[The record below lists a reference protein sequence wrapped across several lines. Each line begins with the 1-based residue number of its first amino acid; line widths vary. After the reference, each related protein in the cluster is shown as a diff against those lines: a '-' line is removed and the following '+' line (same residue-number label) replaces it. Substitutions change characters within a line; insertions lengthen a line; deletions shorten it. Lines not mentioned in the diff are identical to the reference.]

1 MGIFEK
7 KEKTPAQTV
16 VEDVCK
22 IKKDEKVL
30 IIANP
35 ETSYISQEL
44 YKASI
49 AAGAKPVLAY
59 QPKKTSGDFCEESI
73 VGAIKS
79 EPDVIFSISEI
90 KLGKDEK
97 AIQTPYVMEDG
108 TKYDNTFDWLLNGK
122 KTIRAVWTPGL
133 TEDMFNRTVNI
144 DYKKLGENCA
154 KLCKKF
160 ENAESVHV
168 TAPGGTDITIGL
180 KGRKGM
186 VDDGDFSKP
195 STGGNIPAGETFIS
209 PAVGTSEGVIVYDG
223 SMTFSDGDAILETPI
238 TCKVE
243 KGFITDISGGD
254 EAKRLLKDITQAE
267 KDSIKMEDS
276 GKLPKG
282 QGQIYS
288 KNARNIGELGIGLNP
303 AANITGNML
312 EDEKAFRTC
321 HFAVGENY
329 DGDAPA
335 LIHFDGVVREPTIII
350 KYTDGTEA
358 TVLENGDL
366 RI

>member
-1 MGIFEK
+1 MNIFEK
-7 KEKTPAQTV
+7 KEKTPSQTV

-22 IKKDEKVL
+22 IKKNEKVL

-35 ETSYISQEL
+35 ETNYISQEI
-44 YKASI
+44 YKAVI
-49 AAGAKPVLAY
+49 DVGAKPVLAF
-59 QPKKTSGDFCEESI
+59 QQKKTSNDYCEDSVI
-73 VGAIKS
+73 NAIKS

-97 AIQTPYVMEDG
+97 AIQNPYIMEDG

-122 KTIRAVWTPGL
+122 KSIRAVWTPGL

-144 DYKKLGENCA
+144 DYKKLGENCT

-160 ENAESVHV
+160 ENAKSVHII
-168 TAPGGTDITIGL
+168 APSGTDITIGL
-180 KGRKGM
+180 NERKAM
-186 VDDGDFSKP
+186 VDDGEFSKP
-195 STGGNIPAGETFIS
+195 GSGGNIPAGETFIS
-209 PAVGTSEGVIVYDG
+209 PVVGTSEGIIVYDG
-223 SMTFSDGDAILETPI
+223 SMTFSDGDAILNTPI
-238 TCKVE
+238 TCKI
-243 KGFITDISGGD
+243 KNGFITDITGEQ

-267 KDSIKMEDS
+267 KDSIKMEES
-276 GKLPKG
+276 GKLPLG
-282 QGQIYS
+282 QGAIYA

-321 HFAVGENY
+321 HFAIGENY

-335 LIHFDGVVREPTIII
+335 LIHFDGVVREPTITIQ
-350 KYTDGTEA
+350 YSDGTE
-358 TVLENGDL
+358 TVILKNGDL
-366 RI
+366 QI